1 MAKTEL
7 QQALDTIKK
16 YCEKPKGKSFH
27 EHMDNASLKQ
37 RIETLQSNFLL
48 YVDHQTI
55 WYSHKKH
62 YEEMVKKDPKNQKEY
77 WEDLIDHPNYTD
89 VILSE
94 KQRKDCIQSLKWL
107 LNDVKACISHL
118 EK

>member
-1 MAKTEL
+1 MAKSEL

-16 YCEKPKGKSFH
+16 HCAQPKQKSFY

-37 RIETLQSNFLL
+37 RIETLQGNFLH

-55 WYSHKKH
+55 WYSYKKLM
-62 YEEMVKKDPKNQKEY
+62 EERIKKDPKHEKEY
-77 WEDLIDHPNYTD
+77 VEDFYDHPNYTD
-89 VILSE
+89 VVLSE
-94 KQRKDCIQSLKWL
+94 KQRKDCIQALGWL
-107 LNDVKACISHL
+107 LNDVKACIAHL

>member
-1 MAKTEL
+1 MAKNEL

-16 YCEKPKGKSFH
+16 YCAQPKQKSFY

-37 RIETLQSNFLL
+37 RIETLQSNFLH

-55 WYSHKKH
+55 WYAHTQFRKT
-62 YEEMVKKDPKNQKEY
+62 DPTHFV
-77 WEDLIDHPNYTD
+77 DHPNRID
-89 VILSE
+89 VELSK
-94 KQRKDCIQSLKWL
+94 KQREDCIQSLGWL
-107 LNDVKACISHL
+107 LNDIKACISHL

>member
-1 MAKTEL
+1 MKTTKKMAKNEL

-16 YCEKPKGKSFH
+16 YCAQPKQKSFY

-37 RIETLQSNFLL
+37 RIETLQSNFLH

-55 WYSHKKH
+55 WWAYNQL
-62 YEEMVKKDPKNQKEY
+62 EAQDPTLK
-77 WEDLIDHPNYTD
+77 DHPNYTK
-89 VILSE
+89 VELSK
-94 KQRKDCIQSLKWL
+94 KQREDCIQSLKWL
-107 LNDVKACISHL
+107 ERDVKACISHL